1 MRRVVL
7 GLTGAS
13 GVAFGIRALEM
24 LVGVDGIESHLIV
37 TSAAR
42 LTIGLET
49 DLSVAGVEG
58 LADVVHPV
66 RDIAAGPASGSFQT
80 AGMLVAP
87 CSIRALSAI
96 ANSHSS
102 DLLVRAA
109 DVTLKE
115 HRPLVLM
122 DREAPLHLGHL
133 RLMAQVVE
141 MGGVIYPPV
150 PALYTRPETLDD
162 MVSHTAARALDLLG
176 VEIDGM
182 ERWLG

>member
-49 DLSVAGVEG
+49 DLSVAEVEG

-102 DLLVRAA
+102 DLL
-109 DVTLKE
+109 
-115 HRPLVLM
+115 
-122 DREAPLHLGHL
+122 
-133 RLMAQVVE
+133 
-141 MGGVIYPPV
+141 
-150 PALYTRPETLDD
+150 PALGPD
-162 MVSHTAARALDLLG
+162 S
-176 VEIDGM
+176 M
-182 ERWLG
+182 EG